1 VSVPL
6 LVVGCASAPDKASPA
21 PGTLISGTAQITVN
35 DADLGEF
42 TSVHCTIAGP
52 LTTITTGND
61 ETGST
66 TTISNE
72 EGLTAKAV
80 SIRNLGG
87 FTGSY
92 NEGLGG
98 EADVELDGNTYT
110 ITGTAD
116 GFATDKPSF
125 RTTGTFSI
133 KVAC

>member
-1 VSVPL
+1 MPL
-6 LVVGCASAPDKASPA
+6 LLVGCSSAPEQANPA

-35 DADLGEF
+35 DDDLGEF

-66 TTISNE
+66 ATISNE
-72 EGLTAKAV
+72 EGLVAKAV

-98 EADVELDGNTYT
+98 EADVELEGNTYT

-116 GFATDKPSF
+116 GFATDQPSF